1 MSLGSKLSIAFV
13 AIAVLG
19 ILVAG
24 ALGIWNTV
32 EFHLRKDFEARTL
45 PFFLDEVLA
54 HYQAHDKSWA
64 AAGELSLPEYVLLF
78 DEDQK
83 WLGNDRR
90 GPAQKLL
97 GPLRGYGIPAQAI
110 VLDGEVIG
118 FLKVTHTPKELGGGV
133 EATFFQEDAAFLE
146 DEFEDL
152 EDYRWNG
159 WPIPFW
165 GFGAILLAVGMSG
178 VFVSRRIVGPL
189 HELTDATRAVAS
201 GELDHRVPVRSQDE
215 LGMLAESFNSMSRKL
230 AESEQLKRQMTQDV
244 VHDLAQPIV
253 VIRGLAEAMRDGA
266 IPATNEN
273 LDTIFQEAGR
283 VEGLVRGLH
292 VLEQLDAGRLQ
303 LSREPLAPA
312 RLVERLMRM
321 YAGQAQGAGISLTAR
336 VEPNLP
342 VLSVD
347 GERLIQ
353 VLGNIVVNALTHA
366 PADSEIEIQARTAPD
381 GGVELSVTDGGPGVK
396 EEDLPRI
403 FERFYRAD
411 KARTQTGGN
420 GSGIGLAIVRSLVE
434 AHGGRAFAA
443 NIEPNGLRVSVWLPP
458 PSQLPLA
465 GRAEGS

>member
-13 AIAVLG
+13 GIAVLG

-32 EFHLRKDFEARTL
+32 EFQDRKDFEAQAL
-45 PFFLDEVLA
+45 PFLLDEVLT
-54 HYQAHDKSWA
+54 HYQAHDKSWEE
-64 AAGELSLPEYVLLF
+64 AGKLPLPGYVMLF
-78 DEDQK
+78 DQDQR
-83 WLGNDRR
+83 WLGNGRR

-97 GPLRGYGIPAQAI
+97 GPLRGYGVPAQAI

-118 FLKVTHTPKELGGGV
+118 FLKVTRPPKELGGKAEV
-133 EATFFQEDAAFLE
+133 TLLREDAAFLE
-146 DEFEDL
+146 DTFEDVGRHRR
-152 EDYRWNG
+152 DR

-165 GFGAILLAVGMSG
+165 GFGAILLAAGVSG
-178 VFVSRRIVGPL
+178 VFVSRRIVRPL
-189 HELTDATRAVAS
+189 HELTDATRAVAA

-215 LGMLAESFNSMSRKL
+215 LGMLAESFNSMSRQL
-230 AESEQLKRQMTQDV
+230 AEAEQRKQQMTQDV

-253 VIRGLAEAMRDGA
+253 VIRGLAEALRDGA

-283 VEGLVRGLH
+283 MEGLVRGLH

-312 RLVERLMRM
+312 HLVERLMRM

-342 VLSVD
+342 VLNID

-353 VLGNIVVNALTHA
+353 ALGNIMVNALAHA
-366 PADSEIEIQARTAPD
+366 PADSEIEIRARATPD
-381 GGVELSVTDGGPGVK
+381 GGVELSVTDGGPGVQ
-396 EEDLPRI
+396 EEELTRI

-411 KARTQTGGN
+411 KARTQTDGN

-434 AHGGRAFAA
+434 AHGGRTFAA
-443 NIEPNGLRVSVWLPP
+443 NIEPTGLRVSVWLPP
-458 PSQLPLA
+458 PRPSSA
-465 GRAEGS
+465 GRAEGN

>member
-24 ALGIWNTV
+24 TLGIWNTV
-32 EFHLRKDFEARTL
+32 EFQDRKDFEAQAL
-45 PFFLDEVLA
+45 PFLLDEVLT
-54 HYQAHDKSWA
+54 HYQVHDKSWEE
-64 AAGELSLPEYVLLF
+64 AGELPLPGYVLLF
-78 DEDQK
+78 DQDQK
-83 WLGNDRR
+83 WLGNARR

-97 GPLRGYGIPAQAI
+97 GPLRGYGVPAQAI

-118 FLKVTHTPKELGGGV
+118 FLKVTRRPKALGGGEV
-133 EATFFQEDAAFLE
+133 TFLQEGSAFLE

-152 EDYRWNG
+152 ERHRRDR

-165 GFGAILLAVGMSG
+165 GFGTILLAAGVSG
-178 VFVSRRIVGPL
+178 VIVSRRIVRPL
-189 HELTDATRAVAS
+189 HELTEATRAVAS
-201 GELDHRVPVRSQDE
+201 GELEHRVPVRSQDE
-215 LGMLAESFNSMSRKL
+215 LGILAESFNSMSRQL
-230 AESEQLKRQMTQDV
+230 SESEQRKRQMTQDV

-283 VEGLVRGLH
+283 LEGLVRGLH
-292 VLEQLDAGRLQ
+292 VLEQLDSGRLQ

-342 VLSVD
+342 VLNVD

-353 VLGNIVVNALTHA
+353 VLGNIVVNALAHA
-366 PADSEIEIQARTAPD
+366 PADSEIEFRARTALD

-411 KARTQTGGN
+411 KARTQTDGN

-443 NIEPNGLRVSVWLPP
+443 NVEPTGLRVSVWLPVPPRP
-458 PSQLPLA
+458 PST
-465 GRAEGS
+465 GRTEGN

>member
-24 ALGIWNTV
+24 TLGIWNTV
-32 EFHLRKDFEARTL
+32 EFQDRKDFEAQAL
-45 PFFLDEVLA
+45 PFLLDEVLA
-54 HYQAHDKSWA
+54 HYQAHDKSWEE
-64 AAGELSLPEYVLLF
+64 AGELPLPGYVMLF
-78 DEDQK
+78 DKDQK
-83 WLGNDRR
+83 WLGDGRR
-90 GPAQKLL
+90 GPTQKLL
-97 GPLRGYGIPAQAI
+97 GPLRGYGVPAQAI

-118 FLKVTHTPKELGGGV
+118 FLKVIRRPKKLGGGA
-133 EATFFQEDAAFLE
+133 EITSFREDAVFLE
-146 DEFEDL
+146 DEFEDW
-152 EDYRWNG
+152 ERHRRDR

-165 GFGAILLAVGMSG
+165 GFGAILLAAGVSG
-178 VFVSRRIVGPL
+178 VFVSRRIVRPL

-253 VIRGLAEAMRDGA
+253 VIRGLAEAMRDKD
-266 IPATNEN
+266 IPVTDEN

-283 VEGLVRGLH
+283 MEGLVRGLH

-312 RLVERLMRM
+312 RLVERLMRI
-321 YAGQAQGAGISLTAR
+321 YAGQAQGAGLSLTAR

-342 VLSVD
+342 VLTVD

-353 VLGNIVVNALTHA
+353 VLGNIVVNALAHA
-366 PADSEIEIQARTAPD
+366 PADSEIEIQARTASD
-381 GGVELSVTDGGPGVK
+381 GGVELSVTDGGPGVR

-411 KARTQTGGN
+411 KARTQTGG

-443 NIEPNGLRVSVWLPP
+443 NVEPTGLRVSVWLPP
-458 PSQLPLA
+458 SPRPSSA

>member
-13 AIAVLG
+13 AIAALG

-32 EFHLRKDFEARTL
+32 EFQDRKDFEAQAL
-45 PFFLDEVLA
+45 PFLLDEVLT
-54 HYQAHDKSWA
+54 HYQAHDESWEE
-64 AAGELSLPEYVLLF
+64 AGELPLPGYVLLF
-78 DEDQK
+78 DKDQK
-83 WLGNDRR
+83 WLGNGGR

-97 GPLRGYGIPAQAI
+97 GPWRGYGVPAQAI

-118 FLKVTHTPKELGGGV
+118 FLKVMRRPKALGGGAEV
-133 EATFFQEDAAFLE
+133 TFFQDDSAFLE
-146 DEFEDL
+146 DGFEDL
-152 EDYRWNG
+152 GRHRRER

-165 GFGAILLAVGMSG
+165 GFGAILLAAGVSG
-178 VFVSRRIVGPL
+178 VFVSRRIVRPL
-189 HELTDATRAVAS
+189 HELTEATRAVAS
-201 GELDHRVPVRSQDE
+201 GELEHRVPVRSQDE
-215 LGMLAESFNSMSRKL
+215 LGTLAESFNSMSRKL

-266 IPATNEN
+266 IPATDEN

-283 VEGLVRGLH
+283 MEGLVRGLH
-292 VLEQLDAGRLQ
+292 VLEQLDSGRLQ

-312 RLVERLMRM
+312 YLVERLMRM
-321 YAGQAQGAGISLTAR
+321 YAGQAQGAGMSLTAR

-342 VLSVD
+342 VLNVD

-353 VLGNIVVNALTHA
+353 ALGNIVVNALAHA
-366 PADSEIEIQARTAPD
+366 PVDSEIEIQARTATD

-396 EEDLPRI
+396 EEDLTRI

-411 KARTQTGGN
+411 KARTQMDGN

-443 NIEPNGLRVSVWLPP
+443 NIEPTGLRVSVWLPP
-458 PSQLPLA
+458 PSA
-465 GRAEGS
+465 GRAEGI

>member
-32 EFHLRKDFEARTL
+32 EFHDRQDFEAQAL
-45 PFFLDEVLA
+45 PILLDEVLT
-54 HYQAHDKSWA
+54 HYQAHDKSWEE
-64 AAGELSLPEYVLLF
+64 AGKLPLPGYVLLF
-78 DEDQK
+78 DKDQK
-83 WLGNDRR
+83 WLGNGRR

-97 GPLRGYGIPAQAI
+97 GPLRGYGVPAQAI
-110 VLDGEVIG
+110 VLDDEVIG
-118 FLKVTHTPKELGGGV
+118 FLKVTRRPKELGGGAEV
-133 EATFFQEDAAFLE
+133 TFFQEDAAFLE
-146 DEFEDL
+146 DRFEDS
-152 EDYRWNG
+152 ERHRRDR

-165 GFGAILLAVGMSG
+165 GFGAILLAAGVSG
-178 VFVSRRIVGPL
+178 VFVSRRIVRPL

-283 VEGLVRGLH
+283 MEGLVRGLH

-312 RLVERLMRM
+312 QLVERLMRM

-342 VLSVD
+342 LLNVD

-353 VLGNIVVNALTHA
+353 VLGNIVVNALAHA
-366 PADSEIEIQARTAPD
+366 PADSEIEIQARTAAD
-381 GGVELSVTDGGPGVK
+381 GGVELSVTDGGPGVR
-396 EEDLPRI
+396 EEDLTRI
-403 FERFYRAD
+403 FERFYRVD
-411 KARTQTGGN
+411 KARTQTDGN

-443 NIEPNGLRVSVWLPP
+443 NVEPTGLRVSVWLPLP
-458 PSQLPLA
+458 PRPPTADRSE
-465 GRAEGS
+465 GR

>member
-24 ALGIWNTV
+24 TLGIWNTV
-32 EFHLRKDFEARTL
+32 EFHDRKDFEAQAL
-45 PFFLDEVLA
+45 PFLLDEVLT
-54 HYQAHDKSWA
+54 HYQTHGKSWEKV
-64 AAGELSLPEYVLLF
+64 GELPLPEYVLLF
-78 DEDQK
+78 DKDQK
-83 WLGNDRR
+83 WLGNGRR

-97 GPLRGYGIPAQAI
+97 GPLRGYSVPAQAI

-118 FLKVTHTPKELGGGV
+118 FLKVTRRPKELGGAEV
-133 EATFFQEDAAFLE
+133 TFLQETSAFLE

-152 EDYRWNG
+152 ERHRRDR

-165 GFGAILLAVGMSG
+165 GFGAILLAAGVSG
-178 VFVSRRIVGPL
+178 VIVSRRIVRPL

-244 VHDLAQPIV
+244 VHELAQPIV
-253 VIRGLAEAMRDGA
+253 VIRGLAEAMREGS
-266 IPATNEN
+266 IPTTDEN

-283 VEGLVRGLH
+283 MEGLVRSLH
-292 VLEQLDAGRLQ
+292 VLEQLDSGRLR

-321 YAGQAQGAGISLTAR
+321 YDGQAQGAGISLTAR

-342 VLSVD
+342 VLNVD

-366 PADSEIEIQARTAPD
+366 PADSEIEIQVRTAPD

-396 EEDLPRI
+396 EEDLTRI

-411 KARTQTGGN
+411 KARTQTDGN

-434 AHGGRAFAA
+434 AHGGRVFAA
-443 NIEPNGLRVSVWLPP
+443 NVEPTGLRVSVWLPAPPRP
-458 PSQLPLA
+458 PSA
-465 GRAEGS
+465 GRTEGS

>member
-1 MSLGSKLSIAFV
+1 M
-13 AIAVLG
+13 
-19 ILVAG
+19 
-24 ALGIWNTV
+24 
-32 EFHLRKDFEARTL
+32 
-45 PFFLDEVLA
+45 
-54 HYQAHDKSWA
+54 
-64 AAGELSLPEYVLLF
+64 
-78 DEDQK
+78 
-83 WLGNDRR
+83 
-90 GPAQKLL
+90 
-97 GPLRGYGIPAQAI
+97 
-110 VLDGEVIG
+110 IG
-118 FLKVTHTPKELGGGV
+118 FLKVTRRPNELGGWAEV
-133 EATFFQEDAAFLE
+133 TFLQEDAAFLE
-146 DEFEDL
+146 DELEDL
-152 EDYRWNG
+152 ERHRQDR

-165 GFGAILLAVGMSG
+165 GFGAILLAAGVSG
-178 VFVSRRIVGPL
+178 VFVSRRIVRPL

-283 VEGLVRGLH
+283 LEGLVRGLH
-292 VLEQLDAGRLQ
+292 VLEQLDSGRLQ

-312 RLVERLMRM
+312 DLVERLMRM

-342 VLSVD
+342 VLHVD

-353 VLGNIVVNALTHA
+353 VLGNIVVNALAHA
-366 PADSEIEIQARTAPD
+366 PADSEIEIQARTTPD

-396 EEDLPRI
+396 EEDLTRI

-411 KARTQTGGN
+411 KARTQMDGN

-434 AHGGRAFAA
+434 AHGGRTFAA
-443 NIEPNGLRVSVWLPP
+443 NVEPTGLQVSVWLPP
-458 PSQLPLA
+458 PRSSST
-465 GRAEGS
+465 GRAEGM

>member
-32 EFHLRKDFEARTL
+32 EFHDRQDFEAQAL
-45 PFFLDEVLA
+45 PILLDEVLT
-54 HYQAHDKSWA
+54 HYQAHDKSWEE
-64 AAGELSLPEYVLLF
+64 AGKLPLPGYVLLF
-78 DEDQK
+78 DKDQK
-83 WLGNDRR
+83 WLGNGRR

-97 GPLRGYGIPAQAI
+97 GPLRGYGVPAQAI

-118 FLKVTHTPKELGGGV
+118 FLKVTRRPKELGGGAEV
-133 EATFFQEDAAFLE
+133 TVFQEDAALPS

-152 EDYRWNG
+152 ERHRRER

-165 GFGAILLAVGMSG
+165 GFGAILLAAGVSG
-178 VFVSRRIVGPL
+178 VIVSRRIVRPL

-215 LGMLAESFNSMSRKL
+215 LGMLAESFNSMSGKL

-244 VHDLAQPIV
+244 VHELAQPIV
-253 VIRGLAEAMRDGA
+253 VIRGLAEAMREGA

-283 VEGLVRGLH
+283 MEGLVRGLH

-312 RLVERLMRM
+312 QLVERLMRM
-321 YAGQAQGAGISLTAR
+321 YAGQAQGTGIALTAR

-342 VLSVD
+342 VLNVD

-366 PADSEIEIQARTAPD
+366 PADSEIEIQVRTVTD
-381 GGVELSVTDGGPGVK
+381 GGIELSVTDGGPGVK
-396 EEDLPRI
+396 AEDLTRI

-411 KARTQTGGN
+411 KARTQTDGN

-434 AHGGRAFAA
+434 AHGGRVFAA
-443 NIEPNGLRVSVWLPP
+443 NVEPTGLRVTVWLPSPPRP
-458 PSQLPLA
+458 PSA
-465 GRAEGS
+465 GRAEGN

>member
-13 AIAVLG
+13 AIAFLG

-32 EFHLRKDFEARTL
+32 EFHDRKDFEAQAL
-45 PFFLDEVLA
+45 PFLLDEVLT
-54 HYQAHDKSWA
+54 HYQAHDESWEE
-64 AAGELSLPEYVLLF
+64 AGELPLPGYVLLF
-78 DEDQK
+78 DKDQK
-83 WLGNDRR
+83 WLGNGRR

-97 GPLRGYGIPAQAI
+97 GPLRGYGVPAQAI

-118 FLKVTHTPKELGGGV
+118 FLKVTRRPKELGGGAEV
-133 EATFFQEDAAFLE
+133 TFFREEPAFLE
-146 DEFEDL
+146 NKPEARERHR
-152 EDYRWNG
+152 ER

-165 GFGAILLAVGMSG
+165 GFGAILLAAGVSG
-178 VFVSRRIVGPL
+178 VVVSRRIVRPL
-189 HELTDATRAVAS
+189 HELTEATACVAS
-201 GELDHRVPVRSQDE
+201 GKLDHRVPVRSQDE

-230 AESEQLKRQMTQDV
+230 AESEQRKRQMTQDV

-266 IPATNEN
+266 IPTTDEN
-273 LDTIFQEAGR
+273 MDTIFQEAGR
-283 VEGLVRGLH
+283 MEGLVRGLH
-292 VLEQLDAGRLQ
+292 VLEQLDSGRLQ

-312 RLVERLMRM
+312 HLVERLMRM
-321 YAGQAQGAGISLTAR
+321 YAGQAQSAGISLVAR
-336 VEPNLP
+336 VDPVLP
-342 VLSVD
+342 VLDVD
-347 GERLIQ
+347 EERLIQ
-353 VLGNIVVNALTHA
+353 ALGNIVANALAHA
-366 PADSEIEIQARTAPD
+366 PADSDIEIRAQSGSG
-381 GGVELSVTDGGPGVK
+381 GGVELSVTDGGPGVE

-411 KARTQTGGN
+411 KARMQWDVE

-443 NIEPNGLRVSVWLPP
+443 NVEPTGLRVSVWLPP
-458 PSQLPLA
+458 PPWPSSA

>member
-32 EFHLRKDFEARTL
+32 EFRDRKDFEAQAL
-45 PFFLDEVLA
+45 PFLLDEVLA
-54 HYQAHDKSWA
+54 HYQNHDESWEE
-64 AAGELSLPEYVLLF
+64 AGELPLPGYVLLF
-78 DEDQK
+78 DKDQK
-83 WLGNDRR
+83 WLGNGRR

-97 GPLRGYGIPAQAI
+97 GLWRGYGVPAQAI

-118 FLKVTHTPKELGGGV
+118 FLKVTRRPKELGGGTEV
-133 EATFFQEDAAFLE
+133 MFFQEDAAFLE
-146 DEFEDL
+146 
-152 EDYRWNG
+152 NG
-159 WPIPFW
+159 FTEWERHRRDRWPIPFW
-165 GFGAILLAVGMSG
+165 GFGAILLTAGVSG
-178 VFVSRRIVGPL
+178 VFVSRRIVRPL
-189 HELTDATRAVAS
+189 HELTEATRAVAS
-201 GELDHRVPVRSQDE
+201 GELEHRVPVRSQDE
-215 LGMLAESFNSMSRKL
+215 LGTLAESFNSMSRKL
-230 AESEQLKRQMTQDV
+230 AESEQRKRQMTQDV

-266 IPATNEN
+266 IPATGDN

-283 VEGLVRGLH
+283 MEGLVRGLH
-292 VLEQLDAGRLQ
+292 VLEQLDSGRLQ

-312 RLVERLMRM
+312 DLVERLMRM

-342 VLSVD
+342 VLNVD

-353 VLGNIVVNALTHA
+353 VLGNIVVNALAHA
-366 PADSEIEIQARTAPD
+366 PADSEIEIRVRATPD

-396 EEDLPRI
+396 EEDLSRI
-403 FERFYRAD
+403 FERFHRAD
-411 KARTQTGGN
+411 KARTQTDGN

-443 NIEPNGLRVSVWLPP
+443 NVEPTGLRVSVWLPP
-458 PSQLPLA
+458 PLRPPSA
-465 GRAEGS
+465 DRAEGS